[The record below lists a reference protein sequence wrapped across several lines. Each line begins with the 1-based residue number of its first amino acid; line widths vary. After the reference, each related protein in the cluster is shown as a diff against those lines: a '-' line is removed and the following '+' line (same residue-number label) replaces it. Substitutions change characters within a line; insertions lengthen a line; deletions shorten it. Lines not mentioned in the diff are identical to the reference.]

1 MNGIVIVCRS
11 PLSPSYTSH
20 SSNATFA
27 SHTSNAS
34 FSEWPELDSLE
45 EQIRRWTSS
54 LHSNVIVRR
63 NRHTTSCVLLTCA
76 DLAIF
81 DYSPREWMQLTVRMQ
96 DICECCSFD
105 SWKVGTCID
114 TSSLFDVDFL
124 QKQQSSI
131 LKRMLQQQ
139 SQLLEDLEDAF
150 EQAFIDVIL
159 MTLGQGGRPAS
170 RKHWEDRSYVQ
181 EW

>member
-1 MNGIVIVCRS
+1 
-11 PLSPSYTSH
+11 
-20 SSNATFA
+20 
-27 SHTSNAS
+27 
-34 FSEWPELDSLE
+34 
-45 EQIRRWTSS
+45 
-54 LHSNVIVRR
+54 
-63 NRHTTSCVLLTCA
+63 
-76 DLAIF
+76 
-81 DYSPREWMQLTVRMQ
+81 MQ